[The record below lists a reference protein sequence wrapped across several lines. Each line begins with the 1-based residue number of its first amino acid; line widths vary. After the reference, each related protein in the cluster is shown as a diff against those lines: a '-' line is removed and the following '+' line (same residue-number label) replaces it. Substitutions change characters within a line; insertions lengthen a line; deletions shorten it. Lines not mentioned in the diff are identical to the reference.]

1 MDKRR
6 RLFAACFLAGGA
18 SGTADAAP
26 AFVGR
31 WVAEDGTRIA
41 VEPCGPALC
50 ATIAS
55 GAFRGANVATV
66 SGAPP
71 EMKGRVRDPR
81 KDKSYDGSLRLN
93 GRKLEL
99 RGCLARVFC
108 RTVQT
113 WSRP

>member
-1 MDKRR
+1 MIVAVTAE
-6 RLFAACFLAGGA
+6 AAN
-18 SGTADAAP
+18 AAP
-26 AFVGR
+26 AILGN

-41 VEPCGPALC
+41 VKPCGPAVC

-66 SGAPP
+66 SGALP
-71 EMKGRVRDPR
+71 EWKGRVRDPR
-81 KDKSYDGSLRLN
+81 KDQSYDGSLRLN